1 MLSAC
6 ATPGVDGRMDLKDP
20 IAGRRTIARI
30 HAPTCNG
37 AGPANPDRCTIQPPR
52 RPNALPTGQQRRSWC
67 APLESTGAL
76 SVICGKPVELRW
88 GKIGDQAT
96 IYPARSPDSRR
107 SRVFL
112 CGKMPAK
119 RGSPFPRP
127 AFLLGRARRYH
138 VGRLWP
144 GKRAPTETRHHWPR
158 RGWLNQAV
166 SD

>member
-1 MLSAC
+1 
-6 ATPGVDGRMDLKDP
+6 MDLKDA
-20 IAGRRTIARI
+20 ISGRRTIARI
-30 HAPTCNG
+30 HARTCNG
-37 AGPANPDRCTIQPPR
+37 AGPANPDRCTI
-52 RPNALPTGQQRRSWC
+52 S
-67 APLESTGAL
+67 
-76 SVICGKPVELRW
+76 I
-88 GKIGDQAT
+88 

-112 CGKMPAK
+112 CGKVPAK

-127 AFLLGRARRYH
+127 AFLLGRERRYH

-166 SD
+166 SDGDAVRRVRRLWLRFHDRKRKGSNTPFFHRIFASIRWSGTRPLTQPKSKLMLVSSS